1 MKSTYKILTVDL
13 DRKPFAKNVP
23 VKIWT
28 AKEENLFG
36 LEAEYNLFDYP
47 YSKRVVFGTML
58 LMEKLQSISNRI
70 NQLEFINELIIKID
84 YYSSLPVINRLFLR
98 RILQAID
105 QLQKKN
111 PNIVF
116 VIMAEEEY
124 IGKVKSQYEQMK
136 NQIKY
141 S

>member
-84 YYSSLPVINRLFLR
+84 YDSSLPVINRLFLR
-98 RILQAID
+98 RILQPRKDVWRCIPAVHCKQSSVQD
-105 QLQKKN
+105 RWRRL
-111 PNIVF
+111 
-116 VIMAEEEY
+116 
-124 IGKVKSQYEQMK
+124 
-136 NQIKY
+136 
-141 S
+141 